1 MLSLFK
7 NLFGFGKKK
16 KDELK
21 ITVML
26 IGLDNAGKS
35 TFLASLKGHAD
46 FKPMPTVGFNR
57 EVLKHEHYEITY
69 FDVGGGANIRAIW
82 PNYFPSIHG
91 AIFVIDSADEKRLE
105 ESRQTL
111 VDSIK
116 HPYFK
121 GKPLLLLANKQDL
134 PNSLEPS
141 EISERLQLHEL
152 TEYVSSFNILP
163 CIAKRELTK
172 NKTDEHIVK
181 GLDWLSSQIE
191 KDLET
196 LCSRIEKEEKEFEDE
211 EKRLADEKWERVR
224 KMREERARQQEE
236 EERKKKEQE
245 EDEKSSKKSNK
256 D

>member
-1 MLSLFK
+1 M
-7 NLFGFGKKK
+7 
-16 KDELK
+16 
-21 ITVML
+21 
-26 IGLDNAGKS
+26 
-35 TFLASLKGHAD
+35 
-46 FKPMPTVGFNR
+46 
-57 EVLKHEHYEITY
+57 
-69 FDVGGGANIRAIW
+69 
-82 PNYFPSIHG
+82 
-91 AIFVIDSADEKRLE
+91 
-105 ESRQTL
+105 
-111 VDSIK
+111 
-116 HPYFK
+116 
-121 GKPLLLLANKQDL
+121 ANKQDL